1 MAPRLRTLSQSLL
14 ALSLTMPSLAGA
26 AELGRINATGG
37 LLNLEGSGG
46 GGLLPWSTM
55 AGLST
60 DPGVDW
66 LAGTAYVQL
75 DDYSVHTVSVAGSWN
90 DRAEW
95 SLARSR
101 LRIDTH
107 PGSLAVDQTLIGGK
121 WRLAGDLIYGKAPQV
136 SVGIQARW
144 LHDDALA
151 RAIGAKDDFGID
163 FYVGA
168 SRLILDG
175 PFHRNWLIAGN
186 LRATRANELGFL
198 GFGGDE
204 SNDYSLAGEVS
215 TALFLNPNWAVGAE
229 FRHKPDHLHAINE
242 SNWYDAFVAWFP
254 NKQVNVALAYAN
266 AGTIAG
272 QNHQDGFYVSVNIN
286 L

>member
-1 MAPRLRTLSQSLL
+1 MASRRNTLTHCL
-14 ALSLTMPSLAGA
+14 AILSLSTAGLAGA

-66 LAGTAYVQL
+66 LAGTAFVQL

-95 SLARSR
+95 SLAQSR
-101 LRIDTH
+101 LSIDTN
-107 PGSLAVDQTLIGGK
+107 PGSLNIEQTIVGGK
-121 WRLAGDLIYGKAPQV
+121 WRLAGDLIYGRTPQI
-136 SVGIQARW
+136 SVGVQARW
-144 LHDDALA
+144 LHDETVA
-151 RAIGAKDDFGID
+151 RALGARDDFGLD

-204 SNDYSLAGEVS
+204 SNDYALSAELS
-215 TALFLNPNWAVGAE
+215 TALFLNPAWAVGVE

-242 SNWYDAFVAWFP
+242 SNWYDSFVAWFP
-254 NKQVNVALAYAN
+254 NKHMNVALAYAN

-272 QNHQDGFYVSVNIN
+272 RDEQDGVYVSVNIN